1 MARGA
6 SRFRQSDVTR
16 ALRAVAAAGMHVARV
31 ELGPDGR
38 MVITMGGGER
48 IDPANA
54 LDKWMADHAS
64 ETQRDQ

>member
-1 MARGA
+1 
-6 SRFRQSDVTR
+6 
-16 ALRAVAAAGMHVARV
+16 MHVARV